1 MSQTISKKQFTRN
14 QKQAKADRRQA
25 KRERERSRQG
35 HATGYK
41 PYRETAAA
49 KLTGYRVVRQ
59 ELPWKGSVNEKTGK
73 AEALK
78 GEGQGQ
84 SRVSFFLHPVTNVP
98 IWHSSPPS
106 EVAVVRYIL
115 ESTSPLANLPHCP
128 SPQPSFGV
136 GV

>member
-1 MSQTISKKQFTRN
+1 MTQTISKKQFARN

-49 KLTGYRVVRQ
+49 KMTGYRVVRQ
-59 ELPWKGSVNEKTGK
+59 ELRWKGSVNKKTGK
-73 AEALK
+73 PEAIK
-78 GEGQGQ
+78 GESEGE
-84 SRVSFFLHPVTNVP
+84 SRESFFLHPVTNVP
-98 IWHSSPPS
+98 SWHSSPPS
-106 EVAVVRYIL
+106 EVAAVRYVL
-115 ESTSPLANLPHCP
+115 ESTFPLANLPHCP
-128 SPQPSFGV
+128 SPQPSFAV

>member
-98 IWHSSPPS
+98 SWHSSPPS